1 MDPDDSKTI
10 THNKRNVPNASD
22 VLLTFWVRCAIQI
35 HYGYNWFV
43 LGRRYNFLLYFG
55 TILYILFL
63 IKEVFK

>member
-10 THNKRNVPNASD
+10 THNKRNVPNVGH
-22 VLLTFWVRCAIQI
+22 VLLTLWVRCAIQI